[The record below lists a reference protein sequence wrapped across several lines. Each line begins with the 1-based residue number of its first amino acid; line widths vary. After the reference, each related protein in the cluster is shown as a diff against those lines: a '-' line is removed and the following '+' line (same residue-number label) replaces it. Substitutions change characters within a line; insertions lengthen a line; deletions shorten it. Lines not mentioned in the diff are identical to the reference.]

1 MSFHTQK
8 GEVLYGLQKS
18 KHPLNEDVYPTVLFK
33 ILKNISF
40 TLDNTTITLWL
51 CLLLAKFCKNEQI
64 AKSEVS
70 TLLLCLLLAK
80 KYDF

>member
-40 TLDNTTITLWL
+40 TLDNTTINRWSCFRGINYVITTHLKL
-51 CLLLAKFCKNEQI
+51 
-64 AKSEVS
+64 
-70 TLLLCLLLAK
+70 
-80 KYDF
+80 